1 MFGKGD
7 NQYPGMV
14 ATEDIGK
21 GEVIVK
27 VPSKH
32 IISTRTAF
40 YSDLKDIFYHHPE
53 LFGKHVS
60 DGEDMMLHA
69 FILHEV

>member
-1 MFGKGD
+1 
-7 NQYPGMV
+7 MV
-14 ATEDIGK
+14 ATQDIGK
-21 GEVIVK
+21 NEVIIK

-40 YSDLKDIFYHHPE
+40 YSDINHIFYENPE
-53 LFGKHVS
+53 LFGKHIS

-69 FILHEV
+69 FILYEVQKGEKSQYY